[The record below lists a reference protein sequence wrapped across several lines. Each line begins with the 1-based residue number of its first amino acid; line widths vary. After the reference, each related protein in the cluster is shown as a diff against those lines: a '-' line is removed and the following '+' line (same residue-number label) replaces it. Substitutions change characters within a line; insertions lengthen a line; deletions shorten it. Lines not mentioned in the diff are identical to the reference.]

1 MPQITKGIRSVLS
14 IPAIYSLFGLIIG
27 GSSSYKIFVKEYVRP
42 KRGDRILDIGC
53 GPGDIVP
60 YLPGVEYL
68 GFDASQEY
76 IKAARERFGEGHL
89 ANRPRHPVTF
99 ICDQVSTT
107 TLKERSSFDIVL
119 AVGILHH
126 LDDGEALQL
135 FHLAQA
141 ALKPGGRLITLDGV
155 FVQKQS
161 PCARYII
168 SKDRGQ
174 NVRTQQGYLQ
184 LASQVFSTITTSIRH
199 DLLRIPYTHIIL
211 ECMK

>member
-1 MPQITKGIRSVLS
+1 
-14 IPAIYSLFGLIIG
+14 
-27 GSSSYKIFVKEYVRP
+27 
-42 KRGDRILDIGC
+42 
-53 GPGDIVP
+53 
-60 YLPGVEYL
+60 
-68 GFDASQEY
+68 
-76 IKAARERFGEGHL
+76 
-89 ANRPRHPVTF
+89 
-99 ICDQVSTT
+99 
-107 TLKERSSFDIVL
+107 
-119 AVGILHH
+119 VGILHH

-135 FHLAQA
+135 FHLAQT